1 MLKEYGLEETEIF
14 KPLFCRM
21 FAITYNNSDSQLSI
35 QKAPTINIKRALF
48 FQEVIHSIIEGKHKA
63 SPEGKNKQ
71 ELYMQEKKTLRSVAF
86 LNQFTRMIEKQKSSR
101 IH

>member
-1 MLKEYGLEETEIF
+1 MFFSGSKYNIPEVTYDVLKEYGLEETEIF
-14 KPLFCRM
+14 KPLFCWM

-71 ELYMQEKKTLRSVAF
+71 ECICRRKRHLEA
-86 LNQFTRMIEKQKSSR
+86 
-101 IH
+101 